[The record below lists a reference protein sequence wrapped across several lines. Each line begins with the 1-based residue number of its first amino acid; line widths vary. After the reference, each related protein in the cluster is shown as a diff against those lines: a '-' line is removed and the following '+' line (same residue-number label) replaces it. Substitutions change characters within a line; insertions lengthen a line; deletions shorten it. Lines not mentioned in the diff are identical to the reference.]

1 MKQHCDLIV
10 VGAGS
15 AGLPAAI
22 FAAQGGARVLQ
33 IEADS
38 RVGGTLY
45 WSSGQISAAGT
56 RQQAALGIE
65 DSAEEHYQD
74 AQRIAH
80 GGIDPVLGR
89 LATGNAAQ
97 TLHWLMDLG
106 LQLAPETPVAGMVH
120 EPYATRRYVWGSEQG
135 ISILKVIEP
144 AHRELVASGAI
155 DLRLQTRMTGLLT
168 SKSGAVIGVRAETT
182 AGQALEF
189 HAPRVALTTG
199 GYAANP
205 ELWNEVTPWPLHSH
219 CNPYSR
225 GEGIIAARE
234 IGAMVDHTDR
244 FLCTFAGFLT
254 EPGNP
259 LSAWFFS
266 LAPAY
271 RAPWEIYV
279 DGQGKRFLRE
289 DHPSIHYSESAL
301 LNQPGMRM
309 VMVFDEGI
317 RQNAPE
323 MGVLNKQGRDLR
335 PDFNTHPAFQKADS
349 IEELAGRFDIP
360 PANLAA
366 AAQRYNDAVD
376 NRNDPEFNR
385 LFLPRRIEK
394 PPFYGIEAVGV
405 TVISPGGLNVN
416 QHLQVLGKSGA
427 PISGLYAAGEI
438 LGFTR
443 LSGAAFVGGMSLMP
457 AMSFGRLIG
466 QQAAAQLQARAA

>member
-1 MKQHCDLIV
+1 MSGEYDIIV

-15 AGLPAAI
+15 AGMPAAI

-33 IEADS
+33 IEADT

-65 DSAEEHYQD
+65 DSAEEHYLD
-74 AQRIAH
+74 AQRIAY

-89 LATGNAAQ
+89 LATGGAAD

-106 LQLAPETPVAGMVH
+106 LELAPETPVAGMVH
-120 EPYATRRYVWGSEQG
+120 EPYTTRRYVWGHEQA

-144 AHRELVASGAI
+144 VHRELVASGAI
-155 DLRLQTRMTGLLT
+155 ELRLQTRMTGLLT
-168 SKSGAVIGVRAETT
+168 SASGAVTGVKAECN
-182 AGQALEF
+182 GEQLEF
-189 HAPRVALTTG
+189 RAPNVALTTG

-205 ELWNEVTPWPLHSH
+205 ELWNEVTPYPLHSH
-219 CNPYSR
+219 CNPFSR
-225 GEGIIAARE
+225 GEGVIAARE
-234 IGAMVDHTDR
+234 IGARIDHTDQ
-244 FLCTFAGFLT
+244 FLATFAGFLQD
-254 EPGNP
+254 PDDP
-259 LSAWFFS
+259 LSAWFFQ

-289 DHPSIHYSESAL
+289 DHPSIHYSETSL

-309 VMVFDEGI
+309 VIVFDERI
-317 RQNAPE
+317 RQNAPS
-323 MGVLNKQGRDLR
+323 MTVLDKQGRDLS
-335 PDFNTHPAFQKADS
+335 PGFNAHPAFQKAGS

-360 PANLAA
+360 PENLAETVK
-366 AAQRYNDAVD
+366 RYNEAVD
-376 NRNDPEFNR
+376 NHEDPEFDR
-385 LFLPRRIEK
+385 LFLPRRIEHA
-394 PPFYGIEAVGV
+394 PFYGIEARGV
-405 TVISPGGLNVN
+405 TVISPGGVKVN
-416 QHLQVLGKSGA
+416 GDLQVVDESEK
-427 PISGLYAAGEI
+427 PIGGLYAAGEI

-457 AMSFGRLIG
+457 AMTFGRMIG
-466 QQAAAQLQARAA
+466 EQTAAQLQARAA

>member
-1 MKQHCDLIV
+1 MTQEYDLIV

-56 RQQAALGIE
+56 RQQAALGID
-65 DSAEEHYQD
+65 DSPEEHYQD

-89 LATGNAAQ
+89 LAMGNAAE
-97 TLHWLMDLG
+97 TLHWLQDLG
-106 LQLAPETPVAGMVH
+106 FELAPETPVAGMVH
-120 EPYATRRYVWGSEQG
+120 EPYSTRRYVWGHEQA
-135 ISILKVIEP
+135 ISILKIIEP
-144 AHRELVASGAI
+144 VHRELVASGAI
-155 DLRLQTRMTGLLT
+155 DLRLQTRMTGLIT
-168 SKSGAVIGVRAETT
+168 SSSGGAIGVKAEF
-182 AGQALEF
+182 AGQQLEF
-189 HAPRVALTTG
+189 RAPKVALTTG

-225 GEGIIAARE
+225 GEGIIAARG
-234 IGAMVDHTDR
+234 IGAKVDQTDK
-244 FLCTFAGFLT
+244 FLCTFAGYLM
-254 EPGNP
+254 EPGNS

-289 DHPSIHYSESAL
+289 DHPSIHYSESSL
-301 LNQPGMRM
+301 LEQPGMRM
-309 VMVFDEGI
+309 VMIFDEGI

-323 MGVLNKQGRDLR
+323 MGVLDKQGRDLR
-335 PDFNTHPAFQKADS
+335 PEFNTHPSFQKADTV
-349 IEELAGRFDIP
+349 EELAGRFDIP
-360 PANLAA
+360 PTNLVATVN
-366 AAQRYNDAVD
+366 RYNEAVD
-376 NRNDPEFNR
+376 KHEDPDFER
-385 LFLPRRIEK
+385 LFLPRRIDRA
-394 PPFYGIEAVGV
+394 PFYGIEAVGI
-405 TVISPGGLNVN
+405 TVISPGGLKVDKD
-416 QHLQVLGKSGA
+416 LQVLDETEK

-466 QQAAAQLQARAA
+466 EQTAAQLRARAA

>member
-1 MKQHCDLIV
+1 MNQEYDLIV

-15 AGLPAAI
+15 AGLPASI

-65 DSAEEHYQD
+65 DSPEEHYQD

-80 GGIDPVLGR
+80 GGIEPVLGR
-89 LATGNAAQ
+89 LAMGNAAE
-97 TLHWLMDLG
+97 TLHWLQDLG
-106 LQLAPETPVAGMVH
+106 FELAPETPVAGMVH
-120 EPYATRRYVWGSEQG
+120 EPYSTRRYVWGHEQA

-144 AHRELVASGAI
+144 VHRELVASGAI
-155 DLRLQTRMTGLLT
+155 DLRLQTRMTGLIT
-168 SKSGAVIGVRAETT
+168 SGSGGVIGVKAEC
-182 AGQALEF
+182 AGEKLEF
-189 HAPRVALTTG
+189 RAPKVALTTG

-225 GEGIIAARE
+225 GEGIIAARN
-234 IGAMVDHTDR
+234 IGAKVDSTDR
-244 FLCTFAGFLT
+244 FLCTFAGFLL

-259 LSAWFFS
+259 LSAWFFQ

-279 DGQGKRFLRE
+279 DGKGKRFLRE
-289 DHPSIHYSESAL
+289 DHPSIHYSESSL

-309 VMVFDEGI
+309 VIVFDEGI
-317 RQNAPE
+317 HQNAPN
-323 MGVLNKQGRDLR
+323 MGVLDKQGRDLR
-335 PDFNTHPAFQKADS
+335 PEFNTHPAFQKADT

-360 PANLAA
+360 PDNLVDTVN
-366 AAQRYNDAVD
+366 RYNEAVD
-376 NRNDPEFNR
+376 TRDDPEFER
-385 LFLPRRIEK
+385 LFLPRRIDR

-405 TVISPGGLNVN
+405 TVISPGGLKVDKD
-416 QHLQVLGKSGA
+416 LQVLDESGK

-466 QQAAAQLQARAA
+466 EQTAAQLRARAA

>member
-1 MKQHCDLIV
+1 MKQAYDLIV

-45 WSSGQISAAGT
+45 WSSGQMSAAGT
-56 RQQAALGIE
+56 RQQAALGID
-65 DSAEEHYQD
+65 DSPEEHYQD

-89 LATGNAAQ
+89 LATANAAE
-97 TLHWLMDLG
+97 TLHWLQDLG
-106 LQLAPETPVAGMVH
+106 LELSPETPVAGMVH
-120 EPYATRRYVWGSEQG
+120 EPYTTRRYVWGHEQA

-144 AHRELVASGAI
+144 MHREMVASGSI
-155 DLRLQTRMTGLLT
+155 DLRLQTRMTGLIT
-168 SKSGAVIGVRAETT
+168 SASGSVIGVEAES
-182 AGQALEF
+182 AGEALEF
-189 HAPRVALTTG
+189 RAPRVALTTG

-205 ELWNEVTPWPLHSH
+205 ELWNEITPWPLHSY

-225 GEGIIAARE
+225 GEGIIAARG
-234 IGAMVDHTDR
+234 IGAKVDNADR
-244 FLCTFAGFLT
+244 FLCTFAGFLM

-289 DHPSIHYSESAL
+289 DHPSVHYSESSL
-301 LNQPGMRM
+301 LEQPGMRM
-309 VMVFDEGI
+309 VMIFDEGI
-317 RQNAPE
+317 RQNAPS
-323 MGVLNKQGRDLR
+323 MCVLDKKGRDLR
-335 PDFNTHPAFQKADS
+335 PDFNTHPAFRKADT
-349 IEELAGRFDIP
+349 IEALAVRFNIP
-360 PANLAA
+360 PDNLVATVK
-366 AAQRYNDAVD
+366 RYNEAVD
-376 NRNDPEFNR
+376 NNEDPDFER
-385 LFLPRRIEK
+385 LFLPRRIDR
-394 PPFYGIEAVGV
+394 PPYYGIEAIGI
-405 TVISPGGLNVN
+405 TVISPGGLKVN
-416 QHLQVLGKSGA
+416 EDLQVLDESEK
-427 PISGLYAAGEI
+427 PIGGLYAAGEI

-457 AMSFGRLIG
+457 AMTFGRLIG
-466 QQAAAQLQARAA
+466 EQSVAQLQARAA

>member
-1 MKQHCDLIV
+1 MNQEYDLIV

-65 DSAEEHYQD
+65 DSPEEHYQD

-80 GGIDPVLGR
+80 GGIDPMLGR
-89 LATGNAAQ
+89 LAMGNAAE
-97 TLHWLMDLG
+97 TLHWLQDLG
-106 LQLAPETPVAGMVH
+106 FELAPETPVAGMVH
-120 EPYATRRYVWGSEQG
+120 EPYSTRRYVWGHEQA

-144 AHRELVASGAI
+144 VHRELVASGAI
-155 DLRLQTRMTGLLT
+155 DLRLQTRMTGLIT
-168 SKSGAVIGVRAETT
+168 SGSGGVIGIKAECAGEQMEFRA
-182 AGQALEF
+182 
-189 HAPRVALTTG
+189 PKVALTTG

-225 GEGIIAARE
+225 GEGIIAARN
-234 IGAMVDHTDR
+234 IGAKVDSTDR
-244 FLCTFAGFLT
+244 FLCTFAGFLL

-289 DHPSIHYSESAL
+289 DHPSVHYSESSL

-317 RQNAPE
+317 RQNAPN
-323 MGVLNKQGRDLR
+323 MGVLDKQGRDLR
-335 PDFNTHPAFQKADS
+335 PEFNTHPAFQKADT

-360 PANLAA
+360 QANLVDTVN
-366 AAQRYNDAVD
+366 RYNEAVD
-376 NRNDPEFNR
+376 KHDDPEFER
-385 LFLPRRIEK
+385 LFLPRRVDR

-405 TVISPGGLNVN
+405 TVISPGGLKVDKD
-416 QHLQVLGKSGA
+416 LQVLDKSEK
-427 PISGLYAAGEI
+427 PIGGLYAAGEI

-466 QQAAAQLQARAA
+466 EQTAAQLRARAA

>member
-1 MKQHCDLIV
+1 MGSGYDLIV

-38 RVGGTLY
+38 RVGGTLH

-74 AQRIAH
+74 AQRIAY

-89 LATGNAAQ
+89 LATGGAAD
-97 TLHWLMDLG
+97 TLHWLMDIG
-106 LQLAPETPVAGMVH
+106 LELAPGTPMAGMVH
-120 EPYATRRYVWGSEQG
+120 EPYATRRYVWGHEQG
-135 ISILKVIEP
+135 LSILKAIEP
-144 AHRELVASGAI
+144 VHRALAASGAI
-155 DLRLQTRMTGLLT
+155 ELRLQTRMTGLLT
-168 SKSGAVIGVRAETT
+168 SASGAVAGVKAECN
-182 AGQALEF
+182 GQKLEF
-189 HAPRVALTTG
+189 RAPSVALTTG

-205 ELWNEVTPWPLHSH
+205 ELWNEVTPYPLHSH
-219 CNPYSR
+219 CNPFSR

-234 IGAMVDHTDR
+234 IGAKIDRTDQ
-244 FLCTFAGFLT
+244 FLATFAGFLQD
-254 EPGNP
+254 PNDP
-259 LSAWFFS
+259 LSAWFFQ

-289 DHPSIHYSESAL
+289 DHPSIHYSETSL
-301 LNQPGMRM
+301 LKQPGMRM
-309 VMVFDEGI
+309 VIVFDEGI
-317 RQNAPE
+317 SQNATP
-323 MGVLNKQGRDLR
+323 MTVPDKQGRDLR
-335 PDFNTHPAFQKADS
+335 PEFNTHPAFQKADS

-360 PANLAA
+360 PENLAETVR
-366 AAQRYNDAVD
+366 RYNKAVD
-376 NRNDPEFNR
+376 SREDPDFNR
-385 LFLPRRIEK
+385 LFLPRRVERA
-394 PPFYGIEAVGV
+394 PFYGIEAVGV
-405 TVISPGGLNVN
+405 TVISPGGVKVN
-416 QHLQVLGKSGA
+416 GDLQVVDQSEK
-427 PISGLYAAGEI
+427 PINGLYAAGEI

-457 AMSFGRLIG
+457 AMTFGRMIG
-466 QQAAAQLQARAA
+466 EQAAAQIKARAA

>member
-1 MKQHCDLIV
+1 MNYDLIV

-65 DSAEEHYQD
+65 DSAEEHYRD

-89 LATGNAAQ
+89 LATGNAAE

-106 LQLAPETPVAGMVH
+106 LELAPETPVAGMVH
-120 EPYATRRYVWGSEQG
+120 EPYTTRRYVWGSEQA

-144 AHRELVASGAI
+144 VHRELVASGGI
-155 DLRLQTRMTGLLT
+155 DLRLQTRMTGLIT
-168 SKSGAVIGVRAETT
+168 SESGAVTGVRAEA
-182 AGQALEF
+182 AGQSLEF
-189 HAPRVALTTG
+189 RAPKVALTTG

-205 ELWNEVTPWPLHSH
+205 DLWDEVTPWPLHSH
-219 CNPYSR
+219 CNPFSR
-225 GEGIIAARE
+225 GEGIIAARA
-234 IGAMVDHTDR
+234 IGARVDHTDR

-271 RAPWEIYV
+271 RTPWEIYV
-279 DGQGKRFLRE
+279 DNRGKRFLRE
-289 DHPSIHYSESAL
+289 DHPSIHYSESSL
-301 LNQPGMRM
+301 LDQPGMRM

-317 RQNAPE
+317 RQNAPD
-323 MGVLNKQGRDLR
+323 MGVPDKQGRDLR
-335 PDFNTHPAFQKADS
+335 PAFNTHPAFQQADTV
-349 IEELAGRFDIP
+349 EALAGRFDIP
-360 PANLAA
+360 PENLAA
-366 AAQRYNDAVD
+366 TIKRFNEAVD
-376 NRNDPEFNR
+376 RREDPEFGR

-394 PPFYGIEAVGV
+394 PPFYGIEAIGV
-405 TVISPGGLNVN
+405 TVISPGGLQVDGN
-416 QHLQVLGKSGA
+416 LQVLDQSGA
-427 PISGLYAAGEI
+427 PIGGLYAAGEI

-466 QQAAAQLQARAA
+466 EQAAVRAQARAA

>member
-1 MKQHCDLIV
+1 MSREYDLIV

-15 AGLPAAI
+15 AGMPAAI

-33 IEADS
+33 IDADS

-56 RQQAALGIE
+56 RQQAALGID
-65 DSAEEHYQD
+65 DSPEEHYQD

-89 LATGNAAQ
+89 LATGGAAD

-106 LQLAPETPVAGMVH
+106 LVLAPETPVAGMVH
-120 EPYATRRYVWGSEQG
+120 EPYTTRRYVWGNEQA

-144 AHRELVASGAI
+144 VHREMVASGAI
-155 DLRLQTRMTGLLT
+155 DLRLQTRMTGLIT
-168 SKSGAVIGVRAETT
+168 SASGSVIGVKAECAGESMEFRA
-182 AGQALEF
+182 
-189 HAPRVALTTG
+189 PSVALTTG

-225 GEGIIAARE
+225 GEGIIAARD
-234 IGAMVDHTDR
+234 IGARVDHTDR
-244 FLCTFAGFLT
+244 FLCTFAGYLQ

-259 LSAWFFS
+259 LSAWFFQ

-289 DHPSIHYSESAL
+289 DHPSIHYSESSL
-301 LNQPGMRM
+301 LEQPGMRM
-309 VMVFDEGI
+309 VLVFDEGI
-317 RQNAPE
+317 RQNAPD
-323 MGVLNKQGRDLR
+323 MSVPDKQGRDLR
-335 PDFNTHPAFQKADS
+335 PEFNAHPAFQKADTLK
-349 IEELAGRFDIP
+349 ELAGRFDIP
-360 PANLAA
+360 PGNLEATVN
-366 AAQRYNDAVD
+366 RYNEAVD
-376 NRNDPEFNR
+376 KGEDAEFER
-385 LFLPRRIEK
+385 LFLPRRIDR

-405 TVISPGGLNVN
+405 TVISPGGLKVDGN
-416 QHLQVLGKSGA
+416 LQVLDESEK
-427 PISGLYAAGEI
+427 PIGGLYAAGEI

-457 AMSFGRLIG
+457 AMTFGRMIG
-466 QQAAAQLQARAA
+466 EQTAAQLKARAA

>member
-1 MKQHCDLIV
+1 MTQEYDLIV

-56 RQQAALGIE
+56 RQQAALGID
-65 DSAEEHYQD
+65 DSPEEHYQD

-89 LATGNAAQ
+89 LAMGNAAE
-97 TLHWLMDLG
+97 TLHWLQDLG
-106 LQLAPETPVAGMVH
+106 FELAPETPVAGMVH
-120 EPYATRRYVWGSEQG
+120 EPYSTRRYVWGHEQA

-144 AHRELVASGAI
+144 VHRELVGSGAI
-155 DLRLQTRMTGLLT
+155 DLRLQTRMTGLIT
-168 SKSGAVIGVRAETT
+168 SSSGRVIGVKAEF
-182 AGQALEF
+182 AGQQLEF
-189 HAPRVALTTG
+189 RAPKVALTTG

-225 GEGIIAARE
+225 GEGIIAARD
-234 IGAMVDHTDR
+234 IGAKVDNTDR
-244 FLCTFAGFLT
+244 FLCTFAGFLL
-254 EPGNP
+254 EPGNS

-289 DHPSIHYSESAL
+289 DHPSIHYSESSL

-323 MGVLNKQGRDLR
+323 MGVLDKQGRDLR
-335 PDFNTHPAFQKADS
+335 PEFNTHPAFQKAGT

-360 PANLAA
+360 PENLVATVN
-366 AAQRYNDAVD
+366 RYNEAVD
-376 NRNDPEFNR
+376 KHDDPEFER
-385 LFLPRRIEK
+385 LFLPRRIDR
-394 PPFYGIEAVGV
+394 PPFYGIEAVGI
-405 TVISPGGLNVN
+405 TVISPGGLKVDND
-416 QHLQVLGKSGA
+416 LQVLDESEK

-466 QQAAAQLQARAA
+466 ESTAAQLQARAA

>member
-1 MKQHCDLIV
+1 MKQDYDLIV

-22 FAAQGGARVLQ
+22 FAALGGARVLQ

-38 RVGGTLY
+38 RIGGTLY

-65 DSAEEHYQD
+65 DSPEEHFQD

-80 GGIDPVLGR
+80 GGIDAVLGR
-89 LATGNAAQ
+89 LAMGNAAE
-97 TLHWLMDLG
+97 TLHWLQDLG
-106 LQLAPETPVAGMVH
+106 LELAPETPVAGMVH
-120 EPYATRRYVWGSEQG
+120 EPYRTRRYVWGHEQA

-144 AHRELVASGAI
+144 VHRDMVASGAI
-155 DLRLQTRMTGLLT
+155 DLRLQTRMTGLIT
-168 SKSGAVIGVRAETT
+168 SASGGVIGVKAVSAGET
-182 AGQALEF
+182 LEF
-189 HAPRVALTTG
+189 RAPRVALTTG

-205 ELWNEVTPWPLHSH
+205 ELWNEITPWPLHSY
-219 CNPYSR
+219 CNPYAR
-225 GEGIIAARE
+225 GEGIIAARD
-234 IGAMVDHTDR
+234 IGAKVDNADR
-244 FLCTFAGFLT
+244 FLCTFAGFLM

-271 RAPWEIYV
+271 RTPWEIYV
-279 DGQGKRFLRE
+279 DAQGKRFLRE
-289 DHPSIHYSESAL
+289 DHPSIHYSESSL
-301 LNQPGMRM
+301 LEQPGMRM
-309 VMVFDEGI
+309 VMIFDEGI
-317 RQNAPE
+317 HQNAPS
-323 MGVLNKQGRDLR
+323 MGVLDKQGRDLR
-335 PDFNTHPAFQKADS
+335 PEFNTHPAFQKADT
-349 IEELAGRFDIP
+349 IGELAGRFDIP

-366 AAQRYNDAVD
+366 TVKRYNDAVD
-376 NRNDPEFNR
+376 NAEDPDFNR
-385 LFLPRRIEK
+385 LFLPRRIDR
-394 PPFYGIEAVGV
+394 PPYYGIEAIGI
-405 TVISPGGLNVN
+405 TVISPGGIKVN
-416 QHLQVLGKSGA
+416 EDLQVLDQSQK

-466 QQAAAQLQARAA
+466 EQTAAQLQALAA

>member
-1 MKQHCDLIV
+1 MSREYDLIV

-15 AGLPAAI
+15 AGMPAAI

-33 IEADS
+33 IDADS

-89 LATGNAAQ
+89 LATGGAAD

-106 LQLAPETPVAGMVH
+106 LELAPETPVAGMVH
-120 EPYATRRYVWGSEQG
+120 EPYTTRRYVWGHEQA

-144 AHRELVASGAI
+144 LHRDLVASGAI
-155 DLRLQTRMTGLLT
+155 DLRLQTRMTGLIT
-168 SKSGAVIGVRAETT
+168 SSSGAVIGVKAECR
-182 AGQALEF
+182 GEALEF
-189 HAPRVALTTG
+189 RAPGVALTTG
-199 GYAANP
+199 GYAASP
-205 ELWNEVTPWPLHSH
+205 DLWNELTPWPLHSH

-225 GEGIIAARE
+225 GDGITAARD
-234 IGAMVDHTDR
+234 IGARVDCTDQ
-244 FLCTFAGFLT
+244 FLCTFAGYLQ

-259 LSAWFFS
+259 LSAWFFQ

-271 RAPWEIYV
+271 RSPWEIYV

-289 DHPSIHYSESAL
+289 DHPSIHYSETSL
-301 LNQPGMRM
+301 LEQPGMRM
-309 VMVFDEGI
+309 VIVFDEGI
-317 RQNAPE
+317 RQNAPS
-323 MGVLNKQGRDLR
+323 MSVPDKQGRDHR
-335 PDFNTHPAFQKADS
+335 PEFNAHPAFQKADT
-349 IEELAGRFDIP
+349 IEELAGRFGLP
-360 PANLAA
+360 PENLAA
-366 AAQRYNDAVD
+366 TVNRYNEAVD
-376 NRNDPEFNR
+376 QHEDPEFER
-385 LFLPRRIEK
+385 LFLPRRIER

-405 TVISPGGLNVN
+405 TVISPGGLNVDGN
-416 QHLQVLGKSGA
+416 LQVLNEAGK

-457 AMSFGRLIG
+457 AMTFGRLIG
-466 QQAAAQLQARAA
+466 ERAAAQLQARAA

>member
-1 MKQHCDLIV
+1 MKQNYDLIV

-15 AGLPAAI
+15 AGMPAAI
-22 FAAQGGARVLQ
+22 FAARGGARVLQ

-65 DSAEEHYQD
+65 DSAEEHFQD

-89 LATGNAAQ
+89 LATGNAAE

-106 LQLAPETPVAGMVH
+106 LELAPETPVAGMVH
-120 EPYATRRYVWGSEQG
+120 EPYTTRRYVWGHEQA

-144 AHRELVASGAI
+144 VHRELVNSGAI
-155 DLRLQTRMTGLLT
+155 DLRLQTRMTGLVT
-168 SKSGAVIGVRAETT
+168 SESGAVIGVRAES
-182 AGQALEF
+182 AGESLEF
-189 HAPRVALTTG
+189 RAPRVALTTG

-234 IGAMVDHTDR
+234 IGATVDCTDR
-244 FLCTFAGFLT
+244 FLCTFAGFLI

-259 LSAWFFS
+259 LSAWFLS

-289 DHPSIHYSESAL
+289 DHPSIHYSESSL

-323 MGVLNKQGRDLR
+323 MGVPDKQGRELR

-349 IEELAGRFDIP
+349 IEELAGRFDMP

-366 AAQRYNDAVD
+366 TVKRYNEAVD
-376 NRNDPEFNR
+376 QRKDPDFER

-416 QHLQVLGKSGA
+416 ENLAVLDKSGK
-427 PISGLYAAGEI
+427 PITGLYAAGEI

-466 QQAAAQLQARAA
+466 ESTAARLQARAA

>member
-1 MKQHCDLIV
+1 MKQAYDLIV

-45 WSSGQISAAGT
+45 WSSGQMSAAGT
-56 RQQAALGIE
+56 RQQAALGID
-65 DSAEEHYQD
+65 DSPEEHYQD

-89 LATGNAAQ
+89 LATANAAE
-97 TLHWLMDLG
+97 TLHWLQDLG
-106 LQLAPETPVAGMVH
+106 LELAPETPVAGMVH
-120 EPYATRRYVWGSEQG
+120 EPYTTRRYVWGHEQA

-144 AHRELVASGAI
+144 MHREMVASGSI
-155 DLRLQTRMTGLLT
+155 DLRLQTRMTGLIT
-168 SKSGAVIGVRAETT
+168 SASGSVIGVQAES
-182 AGQALEF
+182 AGEALEF
-189 HAPRVALTTG
+189 RAPRVALTTG

-205 ELWNEVTPWPLHSH
+205 ELWNEITPWPLHSY

-225 GEGIIAARE
+225 GEGIIAARG
-234 IGAMVDHTDR
+234 IGAKVDNADR
-244 FLCTFAGFLT
+244 FLCTFAGFLM

-289 DHPSIHYSESAL
+289 DHPSVHYSESSL
-301 LNQPGMRM
+301 LEQPGMRM
-309 VMVFDEGI
+309 VMIFDEGI
-317 RQNAPE
+317 RQNAPS
-323 MGVLNKQGRDLR
+323 MCVLDKKGRDLR
-335 PDFNTHPAFQKADS
+335 PDFNTHPAFQKADT
-349 IEELAGRFDIP
+349 IEALAVRFNIP
-360 PANLAA
+360 PDNLVATVK
-366 AAQRYNDAVD
+366 RYNEAFD
-376 NRNDPEFNR
+376 NNEDPDFER
-385 LFLPRRIEK
+385 LFLPRHIDR
-394 PPFYGIEAVGV
+394 PPYYGIEAIGI
-405 TVISPGGLNVN
+405 TVISPGGLKVN
-416 QHLQVLGKSGA
+416 EDLQILDESEK
-427 PISGLYAAGEI
+427 PIGGLYAAGEI

-457 AMSFGRLIG
+457 AMTFGRLIG
-466 QQAAAQLQARAA
+466 EQSVAQLQARAA